1 MPLGEQKRISLQ
13 NRLDKYFWDSPIT
26 TFSIKY
32 QIIRLLEY
40 AAFPDLFAYPFA
52 DLQSTMPQ
60 IDLDRCRISEA
71 RKALFKQLTP
81 FLSISKSLN
90 EAIMRYIDS
99 IFAAKGITPKLKNDD
114 HSR

>member
-1 MPLGEQKRISLQ
+1 MQ

-52 DLQSTMPQ
+52 DLQVYLPQ
-60 IDLDRCRISEA
+60 IDLDRCRIDES
-71 RKALFKQLTP
+71 RKALFKRLAP
-81 FLSISKSLN
+81 YLSVSSSLE
-90 EAIMRYIDS
+90 EAITRYVDS
-99 IFAAKGITPKLKNDD
+99 VFKERYKQQI
-114 HSR
+114 